1 MGSADD
7 PPPVPDYTASD
18 QLRHELKTPLTTMH
32 GHVQLLGRAVRRS
45 PSLAESERA
54 RMLASLAA
62 IETAIHAQLA
72 VIETIGEPPHTTE
85 D

>member
-7 PPPVPDYTASD
+7 PSPLPDYTASD

-62 IETAIHAQLA
+62 IRGGCAGA
-72 VIETIGEPPHTTE
+72 
-85 D
+85 DSR